1 MLGML
6 LPSLY
11 IKKSFKNFPFLP
23 IFGSVGTQATFLK
36 EAFLLFNMRRR
47 RPCYQRVLSLLQLG
61 NTCSKYTH
69 IYYSFKCLKDQ
80 H

>member
-11 IKKSFKNFPFLP
+11 ITKSFKNFPFLAV
-23 IFGSVGTQATFLK
+23 FGSVGTQATLLK

-47 RPCYQRVLSLLQLG
+47 PCYQRALSLLQLG

-69 IYYSFKCLKDQ
+69 IYIITSNA
-80 H
+80 